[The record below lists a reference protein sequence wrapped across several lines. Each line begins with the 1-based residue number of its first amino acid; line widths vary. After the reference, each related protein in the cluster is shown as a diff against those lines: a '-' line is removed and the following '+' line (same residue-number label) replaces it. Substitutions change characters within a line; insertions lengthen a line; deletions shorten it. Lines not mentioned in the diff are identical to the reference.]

1 MGNPG
6 QRISSASDQAE
17 KHGLRILYTNARSI
31 VNKIQ
36 ELKLH
41 VLDTN
46 PDMITITETWAQQQ
60 QHQLAIVERKSG
72 EKKTK
77 KKIDIKS
84 HMGIQNS
91 TAWKQAVAGMFHS
104 LQ

>member
-46 PDMITITETWAQQQ
+46 PDMITITETWT
-60 QHQLAIVERKSG
+60 HSAISNDYLSIPDYYIAARHESTTINQFKNSYDKYKSI
-72 EKKTK
+72 EK
-77 KKIDIKS
+77 
-84 HMGIQNS
+84 
-91 TAWKQAVAGMFHS
+91 
-104 LQ
+104 

>member
-46 PDMITITETWAQQQ
+46 PDMITITETWT
-60 QHQLAIVERKSG
+60 HSAISNDYLSIPDYYIAARHDRTDTLNG
-72 EKKTK
+72 RGG
-77 KKIDIKS
+77 
-84 HMGIQNS
+84 GILIYV
-91 TAWKQAVAGMFHS
+91 KR
-104 LQ
+104 